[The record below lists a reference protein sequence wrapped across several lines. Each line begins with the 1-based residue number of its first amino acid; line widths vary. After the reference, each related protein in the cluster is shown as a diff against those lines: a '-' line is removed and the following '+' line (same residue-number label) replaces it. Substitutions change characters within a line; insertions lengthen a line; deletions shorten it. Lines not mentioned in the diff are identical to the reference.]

1 MKKKINISPLQI
13 QNLVKKIIKEEAG
26 KDTPGGNP
34 DYYYDDDFKK
44 MQQKYSEPGDPQY
57 VEPEEEMDENSLLKA
72 VPYKGGQLVLE
83 YETVFGPPKYMIYLE
98 TGDLD
103 SGDTTSDIVAELDP
117 DFFDEQMATT
127 ILEYVKTR
135 E

>member
-1 MKKKINISPLQI
+1 MKKKISVSQSQI
-13 QNLVKKIIKEEAG
+13 QKLVKKIIKEEAG

-34 DYYYDDDFKK
+34 KAFYGDDWKK
-44 MQQKYSEPGDPQY
+44 LKQKYSEPGDPQY
-57 VEPEEEMDENSLLKA
+57 VEPEEEMDENSLIKA

-83 YETVFGPPKYMIYLE
+83 YETVFGPPKYMIYIE

-103 SGDTTSDIVAELDP
+103 GGDTTSEIVAELDP
-117 DFFDEQMATT
+117 EFFDEQMSTT